1 MSAAKQS
8 GKTPYTLH
16 IVSDATGSLAN
27 HMINAVLTQFPDL
40 ETRQV
45 YHIFNNRPD
54 EIEKTIRAFKPRNTL
69 VFYALLDEGSKQAI
83 HVACVRMKI
92 PHYDL
97 TNSLVQFIMDHTGVL
112 PVKDLSRLHRAD
124 AGYLGRL
131 EAMKFA
137 AQHDDGQRLESLRDA
152 DVVIVG
158 LSRLSKTPTAM
169 YMGSLGV
176 KVANVP
182 VTRET
187 GFPRELNKVRKK
199 IVALTIQPHLL
210 SEIRGKRLTRYRERL
225 GESDPAHFRYCNVQS
240 VSEEIEYAERE
251 YRKRGY
257 PVIDI
262 TRMTVEEISASIL
275 KLRGPRRADMT
286 YD

>member
-1 MSAAKQS
+1 MRK
-8 GKTPYTLH
+8 KTKKAPYTLH
-16 IVSDATGSLAN
+16 IVSDATGALAN

-45 YHIFNNRPD
+45 YHIFNNRKD

-69 VFYALLDEGSKQAI
+69 VFYALLDEDSKQAI

-112 PVKDLSRLHRAD
+112 PVNDLSRLHRTD

-137 AQHDDGQRLESLRDA
+137 AQHDDGQRLESLGEA
-152 DVVIVG
+152 DIVIVG

-182 VTRET
+182 ITCET

-210 SEIRGKRLTRYRERL
+210 SEIRGNRFTQYRERL
-225 GESDPAHFRYCNVQS
+225 GEGDAALFRYCNVRS
-240 VSEEIEYAERE
+240 VAEEIQYAEGE
-251 YRKRGY
+251 YKKRGY

-262 TRMTVEEISASIL
+262 TRMTVEEIAASIL
-275 KLRGPRRADMT
+275 RVRGPRRVDLM

>member
-1 MSAAKQS
+1 MSAKKQAK
-8 GKTPYTLH
+8 KTPYTLH

-27 HMINAVLTQFPDL
+27 HMINAVLTQFPGL

-45 YHIFNNRPD
+45 YHIFNNRKD
-54 EIEKTIRAFKPRNTL
+54 EIEKTIRAFKPRRTL
-69 VFYALLDEGSKQAI
+69 VFYALLDEESKQAI
-83 HVACVRMKI
+83 HVACVRLKI

-97 TNSLVQFIMDHTGVL
+97 TNSLVQFIMNHTGVL
-112 PVKDLSRLHRAD
+112 PAKDLSLLHRTD

-137 AQHDDGQRLESLRDA
+137 AQHDDGQRLENLGDA

-182 VTRET
+182 IARET
-187 GFPRELNKVRKK
+187 GFPRELTKVRKK
-199 IVALTIQPHLL
+199 VVALTMQPHLL
-210 SEIRGKRLTRYRERL
+210 SEIRGKRFAQYRRLL
-225 GESDPAHFRYCNVQS
+225 GENDSAHFRYCNVQS
-240 VSEEIEYAERE
+240 VADEVQYAEEE
-251 YRKRGY
+251 YRRRGY
-257 PVIDI
+257 PIIDI
-262 TRMTVEEISASIL
+262 TRMTVEEIAASIL
-275 KLRGPRRADMT
+275 KLRGPRRLDLK